1 MNDEPSAAQLPR
13 GFFDFE
19 DYKDE
24 LEPEMLKR
32 ESFRLEAGH
41 RLIDRSTIRR
51 DSETCCMI
59 IAVDQ
64 LCCHLLYHVSCIAD
78 LCNLV
83 VLLPVPTHGPSVY
96 QTCSACVYG

>member
-1 MNDEPSAAQLPR
+1 VNDEPSAAQLPR

-32 ESFRLEAGH
+32 ESSHLKAGH
-41 RLIDRSTIRR
+41 RLIDRSTLRR

-64 LCCHLLYHVSCIAD
+64 LCCHLLYHVSFIAD
-78 LCNLV
+78 LCNIGMLQ
-83 VLLPVPTHGPSVY
+83 PASKHSPSVY